1 MPNTLDHQ
9 TCREKICLL
18 CFKKAKIK
26 QISDTRS
33 TEARS
38 GTRGMTERVKDL
50 IERHAL
56 PHYRN
61 YGDLISLP
69 KVVCETCRQKLE
81 KKEKGKNVTITAP
94 KLSKFLEYEML
105 PTGSIRVSQCVVFHS
120 YLT

>member
-1 MPNTLDHQ
+1 MPFTLDHQ
-9 TCREKICLL
+9 TCREKTCLL
-18 CFKKAKIK
+18 CLKKAKTK
-26 QISDTRS
+26 R
-33 TEARS
+33 A
-38 GTRGMTERVKDL
+38 MTERVKDL

-61 YGDLISLP
+61 YGDLICLP

-81 KKEKGKNVTITAP
+81 KRERGKKVSITTL

-120 YLT
+120 YLTLSIIQENVP